1 MKCIWM
7 LVNFGVDVNMKDE
20 EGSILFYYSVWVGNI
35 VVMKFFFW
43 SGVNLD
49 ISNVNGEFFV
59 DLIDDFDLVEML
71 VKYLFEERWKSLVFI
86 K

>member
-1 MKCIWM
+1 
-7 LVNFGVDVNMKDE
+7 MKDE

-59 DLIDDFDLVEML
+59 DLIDDFDLIEML
-71 VKYLFEERWKSLVFI
+71 VKYLFEERWKSLVFM

>member
-1 MKCIWM
+1 
-7 LVNFGVDVNMKDE
+7 MKDE

-71 VKYLFEERWKSLVFI
+71 VKYLFEERWKSLVFM

>member
-71 VKYLFEERWKSLVFI
+71 VKYLFEERWKSLVFM

>member
-59 DLIDDFDLVEML
+59 DLIDDFDLIEML
-71 VKYLFEERWKSLVFI
+71 VKYLFEERWKSLVFM